1 GSGNSSHCGDPA
13 PSKHRQP
20 TENPTRRRPHSP
32 HHGHPGGAASDPSRS
47 VGIYVITTH
56 VAGLMLLNVSFVTV
70 VIAVTDVVFSF
81 CGGRVATLF
90 QENDRAS
97 A

>member
-1 GSGNSSHCGDPA
+1 
-13 PSKHRQP
+13 
-20 TENPTRRRPHSP
+20 
-32 HHGHPGGAASDPSRS
+32 
-47 VGIYVITTH
+47 
-56 VAGLMLLNVSFVTV
+56 MLLNVSFVTV